1 MLEEG
6 EEDEEETPPTRT
18 APKLAKGS
26 FKDPNFYMD
35 YKQKGADEERG
46 YSLSGGSFAEQARH
60 AVFDLNT
67 DEATLGTQS
76 QRPNAA
82 RWDTKK
88 KKFIKGDGAG
98 SDNKRLIRTE
108 SGLKLPASFRS
119 GRFDEWRREQR
130 VDMPKV
136 GSREEESP
144 VNARGAPGVQD
155 GKRQFR
161 HNKTYEPKIVDRK
174 SDKWAKN
181 SKKLL
186 AVEKQK
192 KEEAGN
198 EPRKDPKR
206 KPGQKGGKAAS
217 SGSRRVGGAKA
228 RNEVKSAR
236 DILKARQ
243 VKQKR
248 MEKNARPSKKGKK
261 R

>member
-1 MLEEG
+1 
-6 EEDEEETPPTRT
+6 
-18 APKLAKGS
+18 
-26 FKDPNFYMD
+26 MD
-35 YKQKGADEERG
+35 YKQKGADEEKG
-46 YSLSGGSFAEQARH
+46 YSLNGGSFAEQARH

-76 QRPNAA
+76 QAPNAA

-130 VDMPKV
+130 IDMPKV
-136 GSREEESP
+136 GSREEELPANISG
-144 VNARGAPGVQD
+144 RPGVQD

-161 HNKTYEPKIVDRK
+161 HNKTFEPKSVDRK
-174 SDKWAKN
+174 SDKWAKS

-186 AVEKQK
+186 AAEKQR
-192 KEEAGN
+192 KEEAGQETRN
-198 EPRKDPKR
+198 GPAKG
-206 KPGQKGGKAAS
+206 KPGFKGGKAAS

-228 RNEVKSAR
+228 RNEVKSAK
-236 DILKARQ
+236 DILKGRLL
-243 VKQKR
+243 KQKR
-248 MEKNARPSKKGKK
+248 MEKNARPSKKNKK